1 MSRLMR
7 MAARSRL
14 RGEKPRRIKREESR
28 GRRSMVT
35 RAEPVAWETR
45 SQVVWEMAQP
55 KDSEAN

>member
-1 MSRLMR
+1 
-7 MAARSRL
+7 MAAWSRL
-14 RGEKPRRIKREESR
+14 RGGKPRRIKREESM

-35 RAEPVAWETR
+35 RAEPAAWETR